1 MKENISVGTVIRTVC
16 LLLALV
22 NLTLETFGK
31 RIIPI
36 SDEQVSELITLIFT
50 IVTSVISFWKNNSFT
65 QEAIIADG
73 LMKDMKNFRNRCLK
87 ILKILILLLLD
98 IEVNCQM

>member
-1 MKENISVGTVIRTVC
+1 MTSTKKQLKLITEVNNMKEKISVGTVVRTVC
-16 LLLALV
+16 LILALV

-31 RIIPI
+31 NIIPI

-73 LMKDMKNFRNRCLK
+73 LMKDMKNAK
-87 ILKILILLLLD
+87 KG
-98 IEVNCQM
+98 

>member
-1 MKENISVGTVIRTVC
+1 MKEKISVGTVIRTVC

-31 RIIPI
+31 SIIPI

-73 LMKDMKNFRNRCLK
+73 LMKDMKNTK
-87 ILKILILLLLD
+87 KG
-98 IEVNCQM
+98 